1 MLELRVT
8 NDKDRGQISEDR
20 NQKTEVSGQRTQR
33 KESQRSVRS
42 RESMKTRDRG
52 ACFFSTNFE

>member
-20 NQKTEVSGQRTQR
+20 NQKTEVSGQRTEDG
-33 KESQRSVRS
+33 KSVI
-42 RESMKTRDRG
+42 RDQYG
-52 ACFFSTNFE
+52 VGKF